1 MGTGG
6 HRWLIVAL
14 SQPQWRQ
21 SQCQRPRHVTPP
33 RILRVGL
40 LPAILSVD
48 LRTQA
53 SRRSLCRC
61 GQLYRAA
68 LAGEVFIQ
76 ICAVVAVQTDE
87 PGRPQRKTIDRSLH
101 AADVHGHSPSLCAD
115 VADPGYARL
124 FEVSVA
130 LQEQRQMGALEPG
143 QDRR

>member
-61 GQLYRAA
+61 GQPHCAV
-68 LAGEVFIQ
+68 LAGEVFIE
-76 ICAVVAVQTDE
+76 ICAVVAAQMDE
-87 PGRPQRKTIDRSLH
+87 PGRPQRETSDPSPH
-101 AADVHGHSPSLCAD
+101 AEDVHGHSPILCAD

-124 FEVSVA
+124 FVVSVA
-130 LQEQRQMGALEPG
+130 LQEQRQMETLESG
-143 QDRR
+143 KDRR